1 MKINNLNIGIRLGG
15 AFAAVILLMAIM
27 LASMLWQLDR
37 IAEAK
42 EVMAQT
48 GRKTALAKDWL
59 EGVSANSVR
68 FVAKLRSNVP
78 GEDEYYDERI
88 AAARAKVAKVQ
99 EQLQAM
105 VDTPDGKA
113 LLARALENDRSW
125 YSLGDAGFRRKAELG
140 GEHPEVQS
148 FFKDKVAPQM
158 RAYIASL
165 EEMVAYQTRQ
175 SEQAQAG
182 IDALQ
187 QTGRRLLLGV
197 GAFALASA
205 ALFGWLLT
213 RSITHPLA
221 AAVRVAQRVASG
233 DLSADIRVESRD
245 EIGALM
251 GALHAMNA
259 SLRNTVSA
267 VRAGTETIVGASQE
281 IAAGNLDLSSR
292 TEQQAASLE
301 ETASSMEELTGT
313 VRVNA
318 DNAQQA
324 NLLARQAS
332 QLATRG
338 GEVVAQV
345 VSTMASI
352 SASSKKIADIIGVI
366 DGIAFQTNILAL
378 NAAVEAARA
387 GEQGRGFAV
396 VASEVR
402 NLAQRSAAA
411 AREIRLLI
419 ADSVDKVGAGGRLV
433 DEAGETMQDI
443 VGGIARVTDIMSE
456 IAGASAEQT
465 LGIEQVNAAIVQMDG
480 VTQQNA
486 ALVEEA
492 AAAAASMQEQAQ
504 ALAELVR
511 AFEIGDGVHGVHG
524 AQAAPVPTGAA
535 RLPARVALDY
545 ERIAA

>member
-1 MKINNLNIGIRLGG
+1 MKINNLKIGIRLGG
-15 AFAAVILLMAIM
+15 AFAAVILLMTVM
-27 LASMLWQLDR
+27 LASMLWQLER
-37 IAEAK
+37 IADAK

-78 GEDEYYDERI
+78 GDDQYYDERI
-88 AAARAKVAKVQ
+88 ATARAKVAKVQ

-105 VDTPDGKA
+105 VDTPEGKA
-113 LLARALENDRSW
+113 LLERALENDRSW
-125 YSLGDAGFRRKAELG
+125 YALGDAGFGRKAELG
-140 GEHPEVQS
+140 SEHPEVQA

-158 RAYIASL
+158 CAYIASL
-165 EEMVAYQTRQ
+165 DEMVAYQTGQ
-175 SEQAQAG
+175 SEQAQAD

-187 QTGRRLLLGV
+187 LAGRRVLLGV
-197 GAFALASA
+197 GAFALISA
-205 ALFGWLLT
+205 AVFGWLLT

-221 AAVRVAQRVASG
+221 GAVRVARRVASG
-233 DLSADIRVESRD
+233 DLSTDIRVESRD
-245 EIGALM
+245 EIGELM

-259 SLRNTVSA
+259 SLLNTVSA
-267 VRAGTETIVGASQE
+267 VRAGTETIVSASQE

-301 ETASSMEELTGT
+301 ETTSSMEELTST
-313 VRVNA
+313 VRLNG

-345 VSTMASI
+345 VDTMASI

-402 NLAQRSAAA
+402 NLAQRSASAA
-411 AREIRLLI
+411 KEIRLLI

-433 DEAGETMQDI
+433 DEAGDTMQDI
-443 VGGIARVTDIMSE
+443 VEGIARVTGIMSE
-456 IAGASAEQT
+456 IAGASAEQKV
-465 LGIEQVNAAIVQMDG
+465 GIEQVNAAIVQMDG

-486 ALVEEA
+486 ALVEQA
-492 AAAAASMQEQAQ
+492 AAATASMQEQAL

-511 AFEIGDGVHGVHG
+511 VFDIGDG
-524 AQAAPVPTGAA
+524 AQPATAGAA
-535 RLPARVALDY
+535 RVPARMALEYD
-545 ERIAA
+545 RLAA

>member
-1 MKINNLNIGIRLGG
+1 MKINNLKIGTRLGG
-15 AFAAVILLMAIM
+15 AFAAVILLMAVM
-27 LASMLWQLDR
+27 LASMLWQLER
-37 IAEAK
+37 IADAK

-78 GEDEYYDERI
+78 GDDQYYDERI
-88 AAARAKVAKVQ
+88 ATARAKVAKVQ

-105 VDTPDGKA
+105 DHTLEGKA
-113 LLARALENDRSW
+113 LLERVGENDRTW
-125 YSLGDAGFRRKAELG
+125 YALGEAGFQRKAELG
-140 GEHPEVQS
+140 GEHPEVQA

-165 EEMVAYQTRQ
+165 DEMVAYQTGQ
-175 SEQAQAG
+175 SEQAQAD

-187 QTGRRLLLGV
+187 RTGFRLLLGV
-197 GAFALASA
+197 GAFALISA
-205 ALFGWLLT
+205 AVFGWLLT

-221 AAVRVAQRVASG
+221 GAVRVARRVASG

-245 EIGALM
+245 EIGELM
-251 GALHAMNA
+251 GALQAMNA
-259 SLRNTVSA
+259 SLLNTVSA

-313 VRVNA
+313 VRLNA

-345 VSTMASI
+345 VDTMASI

-411 AREIRLLI
+411 AKEIRLLI

-433 DEAGETMQDI
+433 DEAGDTMQDI
-443 VGGIARVTDIMSE
+443 VDGIARVTGIMSE

-465 LGIEQVNAAIVQMDG
+465 VGIEQVNAAIVQMDG
-480 VTQQNA
+480 ATQQNA
-486 ALVEEA
+486 ALVEQA
-492 AAAAASMQEQAQ
+492 AAAAASMQEQAL

-511 AFEIGDGVHGVHG
+511 VFDIGDG
-524 AQAAPVPTGAA
+524 AQPATAGAA
-535 RLPARVALDY
+535 RAPARMVLEYD
-545 ERIAA
+545 RLAA

>member
-1 MKINNLNIGIRLGG
+1 MKINNLKIGTRLGG
-15 AFAAVILLMAIM
+15 AFAAVILLMAVM
-27 LASMLWQLDR
+27 LASMLWQLER
-37 IAEAK
+37 ISHAK
-42 EVMAQT
+42 DVMAQT
-48 GRKTALAKDWL
+48 ARQTTLAKDWL

-78 GEDEYYDERI
+78 GDDQYYDERI
-88 AAARAKVAKVQ
+88 GTARAKVAKVQ

-105 VDTPDGKA
+105 VDTPEGKA
-113 LLARALENDRSW
+113 LLERALENDRSW
-125 YSLGDAGFRRKAELG
+125 YALGDAGFERKAELG
-140 GEHPEVQS
+140 GEHPEVQAL
-148 FFKDKVAPQM
+148 FKDKVAPQM
-158 RAYIASL
+158 RAYIASV
-165 EEMVAYQTRQ
+165 EEMVTYQTGL
-175 SEQAQAG
+175 SERAQAD

-187 QTGRRLLLGV
+187 VTGRRVLLGV
-197 GAFALASA
+197 GAFALISA
-205 ALFGWLLT
+205 ALFGWVLT

-221 AAVRVAQRVASG
+221 GAVRVARRVASG

-245 EIGALM
+245 EIGELM
-251 GALHAMNA
+251 GALQAMNA
-259 SLRNTVSA
+259 SLLKTVSA
-267 VRAGTETIVGASQE
+267 VRTGTETIVGASQE

-301 ETASSMEELTGT
+301 ETASSIEELTGT
-313 VRVNA
+313 VRLNA
-318 DNAQQA
+318 DNAQEA

-411 AREIRLLI
+411 AKEIRLLI

-433 DEAGETMQDI
+433 DEAGDTMQDI
-443 VGGIARVTDIMSE
+443 VDGIARVTNIMSE

-465 LGIEQVNAAIVQMDG
+465 VGIEQVNAAIVQMDG

-486 ALVEEA
+486 ALVEQA
-492 AAAAASMQEQAQ
+492 AAAAASMQEQAL

-511 AFEIGDGVHGVHG
+511 AFDIGDGASNVVKTP
-524 AQAAPVPTGAA
+524 APTGVA
-535 RLPARVALDY
+535 RLLAPVALDY
-545 ERIAA
+545 ERTAA

>member
-1 MKINNLNIGIRLGG
+1 M
-15 AFAAVILLMAIM
+15 
-27 LASMLWQLDR
+27 
-37 IAEAK
+37 
-42 EVMAQT
+42 
-48 GRKTALAKDWL
+48 
-59 EGVSANSVR
+59 
-68 FVAKLRSNVP
+68 P
-78 GEDEYYDERI
+78 GDDQYYDERI
-88 AAARAKVAKVQ
+88 ATARAKVAKVQ

-105 VDTPDGKA
+105 VDTPEGKA
-113 LLARALENDRSW
+113 LLERALENDRSW
-125 YSLGDAGFRRKAELG
+125 YALGDAGFGRKAELG
-140 GEHPEVQS
+140 SEHPEVQA

-165 EEMVAYQTRQ
+165 DEMVAYQTGQ
-175 SEQAQAG
+175 SEQAQAD

-187 QTGRRLLLGV
+187 LAGRRVLLGV
-197 GAFALASA
+197 GAFALISA
-205 ALFGWLLT
+205 AVFGWLLT

-221 AAVRVAQRVASG
+221 GAVRVARRVASG
-233 DLSADIRVESRD
+233 DLSTDIRVESRD
-245 EIGALM
+245 EIGELM

-259 SLRNTVSA
+259 SLLNTVSA

-301 ETASSMEELTGT
+301 ETASSMEELTST
-313 VRVNA
+313 VRLNG

-345 VSTMASI
+345 VDTMASI

-402 NLAQRSAAA
+402 NLAQRSASAA
-411 AREIRLLI
+411 KEIRLLI
-419 ADSVDKVGAGGRLV
+419 ADSVDKVGAYGRLV
-433 DEAGETMQDI
+433 DEAGDTMQDI
-443 VGGIARVTDIMSE
+443 VEGIARVTGIMSE

-465 LGIEQVNAAIVQMDG
+465 VGIEQVNAAIVQMDG

-486 ALVEEA
+486 ALVEQA
-492 AAAAASMQEQAQ
+492 AAAAASMQEQAL

-511 AFEIGDGVHGVHG
+511 VFDIGDG
-524 AQAAPVPTGAA
+524 AQPATAGAA
-535 RLPARVALDY
+535 RVPARMALEYD
-545 ERIAA
+545 RLAA

>member
-1 MKINNLNIGIRLGG
+1 MKINNLKIGIRLGG
-15 AFAAVILLMAIM
+15 AFAAVILLMAVM
-27 LASMLWQLDR
+27 LAGMLWQLER
-37 IAEAK
+37 IADAK
-42 EVMAQT
+42 DVMAQT
-48 GRKTALAKDWL
+48 SRKTALAKDWL

-78 GEDEYYDERI
+78 GDDQYYDERI
-88 AAARAKVAKVQ
+88 ATARTKVARVQ
-99 EQLQAM
+99 EQLQVM
-105 VDTPDGKA
+105 VDTPEGKA
-113 LLARALENDRSW
+113 QLDRALENDRSW
-125 YSLGDAGFRRKAELG
+125 YALGDAGFARKAELG
-140 GEHPEVQS
+140 SEHPEVQA

-165 EEMVAYQTRQ
+165 DEMVAYQTRQ
-175 SEQAQAG
+175 SERAQAD

-187 QTGRRLLLGV
+187 RTGFRLLLGV
-197 GAFALASA
+197 GAFALISA
-205 ALFGWLLT
+205 AVFGWLLT

-221 AAVRVAQRVASG
+221 GAVRVARRVASG

-245 EIGALM
+245 EIGELM

-259 SLRNTVSA
+259 SLLKTVSA
-267 VRAGTETIVGASQE
+267 VRDGTETIVGASQE

-313 VRVNA
+313 VRLNA

-411 AREIRLLI
+411 AKEIRLLI

-433 DEAGETMQDI
+433 DEAGDTMQDI
-443 VGGIARVTDIMSE
+443 VDGIARVTDIMSE
-456 IAGASAEQT
+456 IAGASSEQT
-465 LGIEQVNAAIVQMDG
+465 VGIEQVNAAIVQMDG

-486 ALVEEA
+486 ALVEQA
-492 AAAAASMQEQAQ
+492 AAAAASMQEQAL

-511 AFEIGDGVHGVHG
+511 AFDIGDGANGVEK
-524 AQAAPVPTGAA
+524 APAPAGAA
-535 RLPARVALDY
+535 RVPAPVALGY
-545 ERIAA
+545 ERAAA

>member
-1 MKINNLNIGIRLGG
+1 MKINNLKIGTRLGG
-15 AFAAVILLMAIM
+15 AFAAVILLMAVM

-37 IAEAK
+37 IADAK

-78 GEDEYYDERI
+78 GDDQYYDERI
-88 AAARAKVAKVQ
+88 ATARTKVAKVQ

-105 VDTPDGKA
+105 DHTPEGAA
-113 LLARALENDRSW
+113 LLERVSENDRAW
-125 YSLGDAGFRRKAELG
+125 YALGEAGFQRKAELG
-140 GEHPEVQS
+140 GEHPEVQA

-165 EEMVAYQTRQ
+165 DEMVAYQTRQ
-175 SEQAQAG
+175 SEQAQAD

-187 QTGRRLLLGV
+187 LAGRRLLLGV

-221 AAVRVAQRVASG
+221 HAVRVARRVASG
-233 DLSADIRVESRD
+233 DLSADIWIESRD
-245 EIGALM
+245 EIGELM
-251 GALHAMNA
+251 GALQAMNA
-259 SLRNTVSA
+259 SLLKTVSA

-313 VRVNA
+313 VRLNA
-318 DNAQQA
+318 DNAQEA

-411 AREIRLLI
+411 AKEIRLLI

-433 DEAGETMQDI
+433 DEAGDTMQDI
-443 VGGIARVTDIMSE
+443 VDGIARVTSIMSE

-465 LGIEQVNAAIVQMDG
+465 VGIEQVNAAIVQMDG

-486 ALVEEA
+486 ALVEQA
-492 AAAAASMQEQAQ
+492 AAAAASMQEQAL

-511 AFEIGDGVHGVHG
+511 VFDIGDGAHG
-524 AQAAPVPTGAA
+524 AHTASAGVT
-535 RLPARVALDY
+535 RLPSRLALDY
-545 ERIAA
+545 DQAAA

>member
-1 MKINNLNIGIRLGG
+1 MKINNLKIGIRLGG
-15 AFAAVILLMAIM
+15 AFAAVILLMAVM
-27 LASMLWQLDR
+27 LAGMLWQLER
-37 IAEAK
+37 IADAK
-42 EVMAQT
+42 DVMAQT
-48 GRKTALAKDWL
+48 SRKTALAKDWL

-78 GEDEYYDERI
+78 GDDQYYDERI
-88 AAARAKVAKVQ
+88 ATARTKVTRVQ

-105 VDTPDGKA
+105 VDTPEGKA
-113 LLARALENDRSW
+113 LLDRALENDRSW
-125 YSLGDAGFRRKAELG
+125 YALGDAGFARKAELG
-140 GEHPEVQS
+140 SEHPEVQA

-165 EEMVAYQTRQ
+165 DEMVAYQTRQ
-175 SEQAQAG
+175 SERVQAD

-187 QTGRRLLLGV
+187 RTGFRLLLGV
-197 GAFALASA
+197 GAFALISA
-205 ALFGWLLT
+205 AVFGWLLT

-221 AAVRVAQRVASG
+221 GAVRVARRVASG

-245 EIGALM
+245 EIGELM

-259 SLRNTVSA
+259 SLLKTVSA
-267 VRAGTETIVGASQE
+267 VRDGTETIVGASQE

-313 VRVNA
+313 VRLNA

-411 AREIRLLI
+411 AKEIRLLI

-433 DEAGETMQDI
+433 DEAGDTMQDI
-443 VGGIARVTDIMSE
+443 VDGIARVTDIMSE
-456 IAGASAEQT
+456 IAGASGEQT
-465 LGIEQVNAAIVQMDG
+465 VGIEQVNAAIVQMDG

-486 ALVEEA
+486 ALVEQA
-492 AAAAASMQEQAQ
+492 AAAAASMQEQAL

-511 AFEIGDGVHGVHG
+511 AFDIGDGANGIEK
-524 AQAAPVPTGAA
+524 APAPAGAA
-535 RLPARVALDY
+535 RVPAPVALGY
-545 ERIAA
+545 ERAAA